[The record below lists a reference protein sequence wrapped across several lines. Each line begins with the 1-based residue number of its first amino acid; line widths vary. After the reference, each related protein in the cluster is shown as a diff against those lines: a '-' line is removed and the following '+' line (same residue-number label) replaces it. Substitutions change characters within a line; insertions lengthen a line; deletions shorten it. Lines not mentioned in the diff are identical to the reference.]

1 MAPEAIHHARWMA
14 KALYVSEVE
23 GTENPPK
30 RIKIVTNSIKDMSLT
45 NFVTTNTMNF
55 CRCLDITTYFLQAD
69 PDMWNSR
76 NDYKRALE
84 IMRNLKV
91 VNDTAERG
99 VALIEE
105 YNSLL
110 TNDEE
115 QKQYLLQVVQDHRHR
130 FSNAKKSTLTT
141 NN

>member
-1 MAPEAIHHARWMA
+1 MMA
-14 KALYVSEVE
+14 KALYVSEVK

-30 RIKIVTNSIKDMSLT
+30 RIKIITNSIKDMSLT
-45 NFVTTNTMNF
+45 NFMTTNTMNF
-55 CRCLDITTYFLQAD
+55 CRCLDITTDFLQAD

-76 NDYKRALE
+76 DDYKRALE
-84 IMRNLKV
+84 IMRSLKV

-130 FSNAKKSTLTT
+130 FPDAKKSTITT